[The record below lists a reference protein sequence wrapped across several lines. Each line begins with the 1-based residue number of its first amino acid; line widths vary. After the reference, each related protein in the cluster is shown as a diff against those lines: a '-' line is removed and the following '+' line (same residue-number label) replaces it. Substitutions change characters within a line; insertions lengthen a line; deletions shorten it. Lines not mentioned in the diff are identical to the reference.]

1 MVGEID
7 TTPIEPVRHGVS
19 LFDDKGDNKK
29 FLPRNKRDYEKEIE
43 DLTTELASYKVQ
55 LEAKHVAHIKA
66 LLKPEQNQ
74 KMIQEL
80 STLLKNS
87 DIERNKYVNE
97 HSEGRASSKDELESM
112 MKEMA
117 DLRLETVKVRDQ
129 LSHVLSEL
137 KSTQREL
144 LNKDT
149 DIFAARD
156 SELNAV
162 TKAEQLENELKMEKE
177 QKEELLHQVNELNER
192 VHRSKLAAIKVEK
205 QNIGMLYQKDE
216 EIQLATKDNDQAQQ
230 EIVDMRKNID
240 MLHGLQN
247 KQMVDETLTLSEDSP
262 SNAIKDL
269 YNDIEQKERYIMDQS
284 SCIDRL
290 EMELNQ
296 LKNELTSAKEEINEL
311 NINNESLTSE
321 LHRTKEELK
330 TNKERDIDAQV
341 EIALLK
347 SHLQEYRLAYK
358 DGYITDHSKGEAEEN
373 NDSITISLED
383 YNYMIKEVQKGNK
396 KGNQIELALMK
407 KELENASLKISEMR
421 TRAEQAISRAELAE
435 NGKAALEDK
444 IRRHREHRLRKKA
457 ALTAL
462 REESTPK
469 PFTPSTSYG
478 TPSMYQPLSKVL
490 NIKL

>member
-1 MVGEID
+1 M
-7 TTPIEPVRHGVS
+7 S
-19 LFDDKGDNKK
+19 LLLLLFVCQ
-29 FLPRNKRDYEKEIE
+29 RDYEKEIE
-43 DLTTELASYKVQ
+43 DLTKELASYKVQ

-80 STLLKNS
+80 STLLKKS

-137 KSTQREL
+137 KATQREL

-149 DIFAARD
+149 EIFAARD

-177 QKEELLHQVNELNER
+177 QKEELLHQVNELSER
-192 VHRSKLAAIKVEK
+192 IHRSKLAAIKAEK
-205 QNIGMLYQKDE
+205 QNIGMLYQKDQ
-216 EIQLATKDNDQAQQ
+216 EIQFATKDNDQAQQ
-230 EIVDMRKNID
+230 EMEDMRKNINNID
-240 MLHGLQN
+240 VLHGLQN
-247 KQMVDETLTLSEDSP
+247 KQMVDK
-262 SNAIKDL
+262 AIKDL
-269 YNDIEQKERYIMDQS
+269 NKLNNDIEQNERYIVDQS
-284 SCIDRL
+284 AWIDRI

-311 NINNESLTSE
+311 NINNEALTSE
-321 LHRTKEELK
+321 LHRAKEELK

-358 DGYITDHSKGEAEEN
+358 DGYITDHSNGEVKEKNSEKN
-373 NDSITISLED
+373 NDSIPISLED
-383 YNYMIKEVQKGNK
+383 YNYMVKEVEKGNE
-396 KGNQIELALMK
+396 KGNQIELALIK
-407 KELENASLKISEMR
+407 RELENASLKISEMR

-490 NIKL
+490 NMKL

>member
-1 MVGEID
+1 M
-7 TTPIEPVRHGVS
+7 T
-19 LFDDKGDNKK
+19 K
-29 FLPRNKRDYEKEIE
+29 
-43 DLTTELASYKVQ
+43 ELASYKVQ

-117 DLRLETVKVRDQ
+117 DLKLETVKVRDQ

-137 KSTQREL
+137 KATQREL

-149 DIFAARD
+149 EIFAARD

-177 QKEELLHQVNELNER
+177 QKEELLHQVNELNEH

-205 QNIGMLYQKDE
+205 QNIGMLYQNDE

-230 EIVDMRKNID
+230 EMEDMRKNID
-240 MLHGLQN
+240 MLHELQN
-247 KQMVDETLTLSEDSP
+247 KQMVDEALTLSEDSP
-262 SNAIKDL
+262 SDAIKDL
-269 YNDIEQKERYIMDQS
+269 NKLNNDIEQKERYIMDQS
-284 SCIDRL
+284 ACIDRL

-296 LKNELTSAKEEINEL
+296 LKDELTSAKEEINEL

-321 LHRTKEELK
+321 LHMAKEELK

-358 DGYITDHSKGEAEEN
+358 DGYITDHSKGEAEERNSEEN
-373 NDSITISLED
+373 NDNITISLED
-383 YNYMIKEVQKGNK
+383 YNCMVKEAEKGNE

-490 NIKL
+490 NMKL